1 MSWTNIENKEKIVEQ
16 YIPLVKYIAS
26 RIMIGRSTYIEYED
40 LVSYGMIGLMDAISK
55 FDPDKGIKFS
65 SYASIR
71 IKGEMIDQIRKARP
85 ISKGAM
91 DKLAKYNEAIDALQ
105 NRLLREPI
113 IDEIAEYLN
122 ITVSEVADIE
132 RYINFMSVVSL
143 EGILFSEDDELTV
156 MGVVEDKNSPS
167 PHDSYEDKEKVEIL
181 AECIEKLKE
190 KDRTILNLYYYE
202 GLTLKEIG
210 KVLEVSESRVCQ
222 LHSRAIKNL
231 RVMLQKINYRE
242 VSKVIH
248 ILLRVIG
255 IVLLVVNRDIKN
267 ERADDGG
274 SFANILK
281 NEEKEFTDYD
291 MKFVDMRKDMAES
304 ILDLQKEIQE
314 LRTEVFNIENSNVNI
329 KENIKQVKLD
339 NDIKRDCIDKD
350 IISEINFNNLKDN
363 HGNDSKF
370 ENIKMMIDEGKSD
383 EEICSSLSI
392 GKGEV
397 LLVRGLYNQ

>member
-1 MSWTNIENKEKIVEQ
+1 MSWTNIDNKEKIVEQ

-91 DKLAKYNEAIDALQ
+91 DKLAKYNEAIDVLQ

-190 KDRTILNLYYYE
+190 KDRIILNLYYYE

-231 RVMLQKINYRE
+231 RVMLQKINYIE
-242 VSKVIH
+242 V
-248 ILLRVIG
+248 
-255 IVLLVVNRDIKN
+255 
-267 ERADDGG
+267 
-274 SFANILK
+274 
-281 NEEKEFTDYD
+281 
-291 MKFVDMRKDMAES
+291 
-304 ILDLQKEIQE
+304 
-314 LRTEVFNIENSNVNI
+314 
-329 KENIKQVKLD
+329 
-339 NDIKRDCIDKD
+339 
-350 IISEINFNNLKDN
+350 
-363 HGNDSKF
+363 
-370 ENIKMMIDEGKSD
+370 
-383 EEICSSLSI
+383 
-392 GKGEV
+392 
-397 LLVRGLYNQ
+397 